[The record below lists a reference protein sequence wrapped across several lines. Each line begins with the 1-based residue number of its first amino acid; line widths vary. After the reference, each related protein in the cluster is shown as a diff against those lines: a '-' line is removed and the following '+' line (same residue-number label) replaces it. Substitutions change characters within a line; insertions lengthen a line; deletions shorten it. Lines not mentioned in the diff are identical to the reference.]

1 MTPASPS
8 RGSYHRLERTANTK
22 LNADTAPV
30 LRGAQTIDLQEEG
43 SPGALLLH
51 GFGDTPQT
59 LALLARRLHKS
70 GYSVYAP
77 LLPGHGRS
85 MATFGESHA
94 SDWIECARTAYRSM
108 RAIHNAVS
116 VVGLSMGAALAVIVA
131 AELDELPSMVLIAPY
146 IGMPRLVRTLATTHW
161 LWGRIAGELNARDP
175 RSIRDPQEREKN
187 LAYGKVT
194 GRALFELLK
203 VVRQA
208 RKSLSRVTA
217 PTLIIQSREDP
228 RCPPE
233 VANFAL
239 EALGSREKK
248 LVWTEGAGHIITVD
262 FGREFV
268 FSEVENWL
276 RTHDG
281 PRMAAVADAKRLPDA
296 SGPRSGP
303 ARIL

>member
-1 MTPASPS
+1 M
-8 RGSYHRLERTANTK
+8 
-22 LNADTAPV
+22 
-30 LRGAQTIDLQEEG
+30 
-43 SPGALLLH
+43 LLLH

-70 GYSVYAP
+70 GYSVYSP

-85 MATFGESHA
+85 MAAFSESGA
-94 SDWIECARTAYRSM
+94 SDWIECAKTAYRSM
-108 RAIHNAVS
+108 RARHETVS
-116 VVGLSMGAALAVIVA
+116 IVGLSMGAALAVIVA
-131 AELDELPSMVLIAPY
+131 AESAEVPSMVLIAPY
-146 IGMPRLVRTLATTHW
+146 VGMPRVLSILATTHR
-161 LWGRIAGELNARDP
+161 LWGRIVGELNARDP
-175 RSIRDPQEREKN
+175 RSIRDPHEREKN
-187 LAYGKVT
+187 LAYGKIT

-203 VVRQA
+203 VVRLA
-208 RKSLSRVTA
+208 RRSLPVVTT

-228 RCPPE
+228 RCAPE

-239 EALGSREKK
+239 SALGSSEKK

-276 RTHDG
+276 RTHDR
-281 PRMAAVADAKRLPDA
+281 PRMAAVADAERLPNA
-296 SGPRSGP
+296 SGPRNGP